1 MLMLRLPSVVNLI
14 GSWVTYFVI
23 SGNVCHEYVY
33 VVSTTNRWIIFPGEL
48 ERGGAHNEQVDLPH
62 ARDVRAN

>member
-1 MLMLRLPSVVNLI
+1 MGHVFRYFGERLPRCV
-14 GSWVTYFVI
+14 
-23 SGNVCHEYVY
+23 YVY

-62 ARDVRAN
+62 ARDVRAD